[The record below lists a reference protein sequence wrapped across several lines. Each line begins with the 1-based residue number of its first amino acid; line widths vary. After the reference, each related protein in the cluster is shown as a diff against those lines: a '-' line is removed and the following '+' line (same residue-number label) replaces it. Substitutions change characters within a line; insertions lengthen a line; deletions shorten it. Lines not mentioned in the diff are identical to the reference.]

1 MVAVVP
7 SVAEGEVVAT
17 EEAGTGEVRE
27 AGAMVLA
34 MVGPRGAAVR
44 AVVWVAMGGVDG
56 GWGGDGGG
64 EGGSSSLREA
74 LHLRGRQ
81 ALEDP
86 LLVHRVRH
94 AHL

>member
-1 MVAVVP
+1 M
-7 SVAEGEVVAT
+7 AT

-27 AGAMVLA
+27 EGAMVLA

-44 AVVWVAMGGVDG
+44 AVVWVDE

-64 EGGSSSLREA
+64 EGGNSSLREA
-74 LHLRGRQ
+74 LHLRGGQ

>member
-1 MVAVVP
+1 M
-7 SVAEGEVVAT
+7 AEGEVLAT

-44 AVVWVAMGGVDG
+44 AVVWVDG

-64 EGGSSSLREA
+64 EAVGRSLE
-74 LHLRGRQ
+74 GRCNVG
-81 ALEDP
+81 EEGTGE
-86 LLVHRVRH
+86 RMR
-94 AHL
+94 